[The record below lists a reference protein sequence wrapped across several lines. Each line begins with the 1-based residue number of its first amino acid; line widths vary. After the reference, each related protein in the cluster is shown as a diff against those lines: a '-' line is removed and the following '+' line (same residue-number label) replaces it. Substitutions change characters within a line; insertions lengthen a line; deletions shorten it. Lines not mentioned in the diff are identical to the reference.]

1 MTSGKSAGF
10 CCSLANIVE
19 NLVRAKIAR
28 MRKKKK
34 VKPETL
40 FKKEI
45 AQVKLGTKPK
55 FRVICGS
62 KISSLGSYK

>member
-28 MRKKKK
+28 MREKKK

>member
-10 CCSLANIVE
+10 CCSLADIVE

-34 VKPETL
+34 SEARDT
-40 FKKEI
+40 F
-45 AQVKLGTKPK
+45 
-55 FRVICGS
+55 
-62 KISSLGSYK
+62 

>member
-10 CCSLANIVE
+10 CCSLADIVE

-40 FKKEI
+40 FKEEI